1 MTEVPIISN
10 RLGEMYESAGLKAI
24 NGRIDLMVVDESG
37 RVHIYDFKVSRKE
50 VGEYG

>member
-10 RLGEMYESAGLKAI
+10 RLGEMYEAAGLKAI
-24 NGRIDLMVVDESG
+24 NGRVDLMIVDESG

-50 VGEYG
+50 VGE